1 MHGFHT
7 SRHLGLLK
15 QAISPGTT
23 SRPVLGWTGEPAP
36 IRHIFKNHATRFF
49 DRWQELPFEKITIYQ
64 VDTARSVTFRLVAA
78 FTTQVLIVK

>member
-1 MHGFHT
+1 MASTKFLEIDYSSFPLARPHIIFLRSHPYTMHGFHT

-49 DRWQELPFEKITIYQ
+49 DR
-64 VDTARSVTFRLVAA
+64 
-78 FTTQVLIVK
+78 